1 MGFMDAHG
9 CGGGT
14 GIKEKLRLAE
24 GVDYDVAVTRL
35 TGNETLYC
43 ELVKMFFEED
53 FLGRLRDAL
62 EASDERAA
70 VLYAHSLKGT
80 AANLG
85 LNGLSSGAAK
95 VEYELRAGGFANA
108 KTGFF
113 ALEKEYGELR
123 ARLL

>member
-1 MGFMDAHG
+1 MNADNY
-9 CGGGT
+9 GGGI
-14 GIKEKLRLAE
+14 GIKEKLRLVE
-24 GVDYDVAVTRL
+24 GVDYDAAVTRL

-53 FLGRLRDAL
+53 FLGRLRGAL
-62 EASDERAA
+62 QASDDCAA

-85 LNGLSSGAAK
+85 LNGLSSAAAK
-95 VEYELRAGGFANA
+95 VEYALRAGGLADA
-108 KTGFF
+108 KTGFS
-113 ALEKEYGELR
+113 ALEKEYGDLR

>member
-1 MGFMDAHG
+1 MNAHDF
-9 CGGGT
+9 GGGID
-14 GIKEKLRLAE
+14 IKERLRLAQ
-24 GVDYDVAVTRL
+24 GVDYDAAVTRL

-70 VLYAHSLKGT
+70 ILYAHSLKGT

-85 LNGLSSGAAK
+85 INRLSSAAAK
-95 VEYELRAGGFANA
+95 VEYALRAGGLADA

-123 ARLL
+123 ALLL